1 MTYNCGLIYIRIFRE
16 DQLIIPF
23 AYTSCTASFVF
34 FFHLLPRKLA
44 LPYQWFKSPKIPLE
58 KISKPAACGV
68 LSWPQEYVV
77 GPRRTWIL
85 LTNGCALCSLQSSLR
100 GANRKR
106 APVSGSKR
114 ASEFDTAFHSGSS
127 SSSSRLI
134 RRFRCSAAPSR
145 FVWTW
150 TFSSSFNFFFIL
162 KRGFFWGAEK
172 REYSRVLLPYSERK
186 NKVSRRLLAC
196 TGSVLVRRTG
206 LSGWTHTH
214 AHGVCGSGFDR
225 YTSVLHSCMYVVRH
239 SVLFVLLTTGSLA
252 SRPDGGGIDLWLI
265 LGFKWNHLHK
275 AVCMRCIQRWGVQ
288 NKRYPFIRLESEG
301 AAAVL

>member
-1 MTYNCGLIYIRIFRE
+1 VQLHLDSSGRERFCRI
-16 DQLIIPF
+16 L
-23 AYTSCTASFVF
+23 
-34 FFHLLPRKLA
+34 
-44 LPYQWFKSPKIPLE
+44 FKKE
-58 KISKPAACGV
+58 
-68 LSWPQEYVV
+68 
-77 GPRRTWIL
+77 
-85 LTNGCALCSLQSSLR
+85 
-100 GANRKR
+100 
-106 APVSGSKR
+106 
-114 ASEFDTAFHSGSS
+114 
-127 SSSSRLI
+127 
-134 RRFRCSAAPSR
+134 
-145 FVWTW
+145 
-150 TFSSSFNFFFIL
+150 
-162 KRGFFWGAEK
+162 FFWGAEK

-252 SRPDGGGIDLWLI
+252 SRSDGGGIDLWLI

-288 NKRYPFIRLESEG
+288 NKIYPFTPTPRALQFFNPHITITSCMFLFVCALSPG
-301 AAAVL
+301 ACTR